1 MKFIILLLISI
12 VIYVNGYSHNNVP
25 KKYNEKIKNGIRNA
39 VALTSFSL
47 ILNPK
52 AMAAVLSDE
61 ERQQLMAEVG
71 KITETMNTPI
81 EIKK

>member
-12 VIYVNGYSHNNVP
+12 VIYINGYSHNNMRLVMKTSSLP
-25 KKYNEKIKNGIRNA
+25 KKYNDKVKNGIRNA

-52 AMAAVLSDE
+52 AMAAVLSYE
-61 ERQQLMAEVG
+61 ERQL
-71 KITETMNTPI
+71 
-81 EIKK
+81 